1 MENKKVSVSLS
12 QAEYRMFQKLK
23 TLEGQRMLATF
34 EADVQRDKVQLAE
47 FKQQLQQIKGI
58 SNGTKWL
65 KDANKEAIRK
75 IDNIYHVVKTDAE
88 GKVKS
93 LEPIKNGMKLSH
105 QLQAELK
112 AIDSIDYQMFQD
124 GVLQNTQAVTRVTY
138 ETRNMLTGMP
148 LDYTT
153 EYALRQ
159 PVDGKL
165 PKESHQMINIKN
177 EFSKEG
183 RQVAKQMES
192 ELDSKVNELAVAV
205 GEKQQIH
212 E

>member
-1 MENKKVSVSLS
+1 MENKKQTVQLT

-34 EADVQRDKVQLAE
+34 EADVQRDKVQLTE
-47 FKQQLQQIKGI
+47 YRQQLQEIKGI
-58 SNGTKWL
+58 TEGRKWM

-88 GKVKS
+88 GKVSS
-93 LEPIKNGMKLSH
+93 LTPVKNGMKLSH
-105 QLQAELK
+105 ALQAELK
-112 AIDSIDYQMFQD
+112 AIDAIDYQMFTD
-124 GVLQNTQAVTRVTY
+124 GVLQNTQAVTRGTY
-138 ETRNMLTGMP
+138 ETRNMLQGMP
-148 LDYTT
+148 LEYTT

-159 PVDGKL
+159 AVDGKL
-165 PKESHQMINIKN
+165 PKESARMINIRN
-177 EFSKEG
+177 EFSTEG
-183 RQVAKQMES
+183 RLVAKQMEA
-192 ELDSKVNELAVAV
+192 ELDTKINELAVAV